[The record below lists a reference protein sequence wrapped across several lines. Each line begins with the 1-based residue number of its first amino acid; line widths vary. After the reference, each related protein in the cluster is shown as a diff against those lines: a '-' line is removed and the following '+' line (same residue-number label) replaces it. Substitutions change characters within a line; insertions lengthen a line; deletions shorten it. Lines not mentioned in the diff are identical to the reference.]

1 MSKTKTGLS
10 IGAALAVVGG
20 LMAKFAIYY
29 WLGIAGYLLLV
40 FGIVL
45 IMTFTNHQ

>member
-10 IGAALAVVGG
+10 IGTTLAVVGG

-29 WLGIAGYLLLV
+29 GLDIAGYLLIV

-45 IMTFTNHQ
+45 IMTFSNHQ